1 MRESLRDTTSLVDL
15 GRSLIDDARDLVR
28 KEIELAKVEI
38 IDLIKTNAIAVG
50 LFAGAAILAF
60 VAFMILQVA
69 FILTFAFSAQ
79 FIVAWS
85 LFGFWVILTAVLALL
100 GRSRLKFKPPEKT
113 VSTIK
118 GDIEW
123 AKGQIRSNGR

>member
-1 MRESLRDTTSLVDL
+1 MGESLRDTTSLVDL

-38 IDLIKTNAIAVG
+38 VDLIKTNAIAVG

-60 VAFMILQVA
+60 VAFIILQVA
-69 FILTFAFSAQ
+69 FILSFAYTVQ

-85 LFGFWVILTAVLALL
+85 LFGFWIILTAVLALL
-100 GRSRLKFKPPEKT
+100 GRARLKFKPPERT
-113 VSTIK
+113 MSTIK